1 MNNKRSCNL
10 LLHGG
15 ARHNDRREC
24 YWYLE
29 ARAID
34 RRQQGGAFCLSTTKK
49 KERNENPTLEL
60 PVTRVPLVLR
70 IVFHFGN

>member
-34 RRQQGGAFCLSTTKK
+34 RRQQGGAFCLSTRKK
-49 KERNENPTLEL
+49 KEMKILLLSYRLL
-60 PVTRVPLVLR
+60 AFLLSYA
-70 IVFHFGN
+70 